1 MNGLFCDV
9 FRLSISLKVELSD
22 ADQIIIKKMKLL
34 SLFLL
39 AFAAANPTTTAS
51 VGTTAASEGTTAAS
65 GTTGTA
71 ASTDSTTEE
80 PVDDVD
86 DNDAESA
93 TAAATICALLLAA
106 PHMLD

>member
-1 MNGLFCDV
+1 MG
-9 FRLSISLKVELSD
+9 SLKVELSD

-51 VGTTAASEGTTAAS
+51 VGTTAASAGTTAASAGTTAAS